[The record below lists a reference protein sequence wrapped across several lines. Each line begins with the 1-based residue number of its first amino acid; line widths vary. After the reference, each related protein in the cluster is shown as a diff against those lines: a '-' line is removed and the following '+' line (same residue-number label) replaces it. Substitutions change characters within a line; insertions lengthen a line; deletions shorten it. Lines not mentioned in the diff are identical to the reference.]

1 VVTIL
6 QSSLLFPEI
15 SPNTPVFQ
23 SVWPYSPPLR
33 LALALSALSGGGVHT
48 SSPAHLQTAR
58 QKAQR
63 VARETILIVEDDK
76 IIAMELR
83 ARLQRWGFTVP
94 ATAATGEEAI
104 AATLKHQPHLVLM
117 DIWLQGPMD
126 GIAAAERIHR
136 SVDTPI
142 IYVTA
147 NADESTLERAKRT
160 EPYGYVL
167 KPFEEVELRTT
178 IEIALYKHATESK
191 IKESEQW
198 LSTTLTSIGDAV
210 IATNERGMVT
220 FINPVALELMRV
232 TRDDVLGKDL
242 GEIFHIVDVSTR
254 ARAANPAG
262 AALANGEIHR
272 PSNQTLL
279 LASDGTEIPIYYNV
293 APIRGAKGNHQG
305 VVLVFRDVT
314 ERIRAEQMQS
324 ALYRISEAATSA
336 RDLQTLF
343 TSVHQIV
350 AGLLPARNF
359 YLALCDPARA
369 TISFPYFV
377 DEYDAALGPQIL
389 APRPFGRGITEF
401 LIQNEG
407 TLLLSGDTLHQL
419 AAEKEIAII
428 GTVPYF
434 WLGTPLR
441 TADGQTIGAVA
452 VQSYTEGIGYSVR
465 DKDVLEFVSTQIA
478 MAIERKRAEQT
489 LRESEERFRT
499 IFARSA
505 IGIGISD
512 IRSRRITESNAALQ
526 AMLGYS
532 AAELREKTTLALLH
546 PEDVTAEVE
555 NERKLLE
562 GHTDHFVAEK
572 RYIRKDGNIVWGR
585 TTVSLVKDPAGAPL
599 FGIALMED
607 ITQKNDAEEK
617 IREQAALLD
626 HAQDAICVRDLESKI
641 TYWNKGAERLYGWT
655 SREVLG
661 QNEFDLLMKEVSP
674 DVGRAQKEVLEN
686 GEWVGELTQRT
697 KAADDV
703 IVQSHWTLVRNGTGD
718 PASVLVI
725 NTNMTDRK
733 KLEAQFLRAQ
743 RLESIGT
750 LAGGIAH
757 DLNNVL
763 SPIMLA
769 AHLLRSRT
777 TDPTMRKWIDTIE
790 ASTQRGAG
798 ILSQVLTFARGATG
812 KRMLVQPKHLLKEM
826 GKIATETFPRSI
838 DTNVDVPR
846 DLWTITGDP
855 TQLHQVLMNLCVNA
869 RDAMPAG
876 GTLTIKGENVILD
889 DDDARQIIEAV
900 PGPYVMLTVSD
911 TGAGIPKQF
920 MEKIFEPFFTTKEP
934 GRGTGLGL
942 STVHAIVKS
951 HKGFIRLASDQG
963 KGTTFQIYLPAQNAG
978 EATDAVEETDHTLT
992 GSNELILVIDDERM
1006 ILNVTEEMLGTS
1018 GYRALTTANGK
1029 EGVALYA
1036 RHANEIQAVL
1046 VDMMM
1051 PQMDGLAVIQAL
1063 RRMNPGVKILA
1074 MSGLPRQR
1082 GNDPG
1087 RASAQNF
1094 LAKPFSAATLLR
1106 ALRDILG
1113 KNGSASA
1120 PAGKMEAA

>member
-1 VVTIL
+1 
-6 QSSLLFPEI
+6 
-15 SPNTPVFQ
+15 
-23 SVWPYSPPLR
+23 
-33 LALALSALSGGGVHT
+33 
-48 SSPAHLQTAR
+48 
-58 QKAQR
+58 
-63 VARETILIVEDDK
+63 
-76 IIAMELR
+76 MELR

-94 ATAATGEEAI
+94 ATVATGEDAI
-104 AATLKHQPHLVLM
+104 AATLQHQPHLVLM

-126 GIAAAERIHR
+126 GIRAAERIHQ
-136 SVDTPI
+136 SLDTPI

-167 KPFEEVELRTT
+167 KPFEELELRTT
-178 IEIALYKHATESK
+178 IEIALYKHAVESK

-210 IATNERGMVT
+210 IATNDNGVVT

-232 TRDDVLGKDL
+232 TREEVLGKDL
-242 GEIFHIVDVSTR
+242 GEIFRIVDESTR
-254 ARAANPAG
+254 ATAANPAD

-272 PSNQTLL
+272 PTHQTLL

-293 APIRGAKGNHQG
+293 APIRSAKGSHQG

-314 ERIRAEQMQS
+314 ERIRAEQLQS

-336 RDLQTLF
+336 SDLPTLF
-343 TSVHQIV
+343 ASVHQIV
-350 AGLLPARNF
+350 AGLLPAKNF

-369 TISFPYFV
+369 SISFPYFV
-377 DEYDAALGPQIL
+377 DEYDAAMGPQIL
-389 APRPFGRGITEF
+389 AARPFGRGITEF
-401 LIQNEG
+401 LIQSEG
-407 TLLLSGDTLHQL
+407 TLLLSRETLHQL
-419 AAEKEIAII
+419 ADQKEITII

-452 VQSYTEGIGYSVR
+452 VQSYTEGVGYSIR

-505 IGIGISD
+505 VGIGITD
-512 IRSRRITESNAALQ
+512 IRTRRIIESNVALQ
-526 AMLGYS
+526 TMLGYS
-532 AAELREKTTLALLH
+532 AAELREKTTIDLTH
-546 PEDVTAEVE
+546 PEDIADEIET
-555 NERKLLE
+555 NRKLLE
-562 GHTDHFVAEK
+562 GHTDHFVTEK
-572 RYIRKDGNIVWGR
+572 RWIRKDGNIVWGR
-585 TTVSLVKDPAGAPL
+585 ITTSLVKDPTGTPL
-599 FGIALMED
+599 FGIGLMED

-655 SREVLG
+655 SREVIG
-661 QNEFDLLMKEVSP
+661 RNEFDLLLKDISP
-674 DVGRAQKEVLEN
+674 ELGRAQKEVLQD
-686 GEWVGELTQRT
+686 GEWVGELTQKT
-697 KAADDV
+697 KTGDEV
-703 IVQSHWTLVRNGTGD
+703 IVQSHWTLVRNGIGD
-718 PASVLVI
+718 PMSVLVI

-777 TDPTMRKWIDTIE
+777 SEPAMRRWIDTIE
-790 ASTQRGAG
+790 SSAQRGAG
-798 ILSQVLTFARGATG
+798 ILSQVLTFARGAAG
-812 KRMLVQPKHLLKEM
+812 KRMVVQPKHLLKEM
-826 GKIATETFPRSI
+826 GKIASETFPRSI
-838 DTNVDVPR
+838 DTTVDVPR

-876 GTLTIKGENVILD
+876 GALTIKGENVVLD
-889 DDDARQIIEAV
+889 EASARQVIDAV
-900 PGPYVMLTVSD
+900 PGRYIMLTVSD
-911 TGAGIPKQF
+911 TGTGIPAQII
-920 MEKIFEPFFTTKEP
+920 EKVFEPFFTTKEP

-951 HKGFIRLASDQG
+951 HKGFIRVFSTPG
-963 KGTTFQIYLPAQNAG
+963 KGTEFQIYLPSQSAG
-978 EATDAVEETDHTLT
+978 ETPDAVEEQGLALT
-992 GSNELILVIDDERM
+992 GSGELILVIDDERM
-1006 ILNVTEEMLGTS
+1006 ILDMTEETLGSS
-1018 GYRALTTANGK
+1018 GYRVLTAANGK

-1036 RHANEIQAVL
+1036 RQANQVHAVL

-1074 MSGLPRQR
+1074 MSGVPRE
-1082 GNDPG
+1082 GGDDPVQKM
-1087 RASAQNF
+1087 AQNF
-1094 LAKPFSAATLLR
+1094 LSKPFTAATLLR
-1106 ALRDILG
+1106 ALREILR
-1113 KNGSASA
+1113 KNGVVGETE
-1120 PAGKMEAA
+1120 GKVEAA